1 MFFSLAQTLVCVLLI
16 NGGLYAL
23 HLSGNGE
30 KQTSPG
36 PGSNGGQLSAAGAW
50 QQQQQHQQQQ
60 QQQQH
65 QKQLQQQQL
74 QQQHQ
79 HAGGGA
85 PPGGGPGSNN
95 HGHRSDAHRSAAAAA
110 FEATTGRLNKEIAD
124 MAQLERERLMLL
136 GLAKQTAESP
146 VAPAGHHGRPI
157 IAGRIQMQPSEDLD
171 VGDYPA
177 LLQQAAR
184 GFMFGS
190 VQKQP
195 PPPMAADEDYE
206 ELREFG
212 RRPVKYDYGRVVQPT
227 ERELEGEAQYEPL
240 HGFGDFDD
248 FSELESIAEEPHVG
262 EEELLRELDAYQ
274 YHGLEEEPLALPE
287 NPYRTLEQLE
297 HAAPES
303 LQQLFEQQEQHDAP
317 LKANSKS
324 HANGNYNIRMQQKW
338 ARKRAQG
345 QAVKPQQ
352 QQQQQP
358 NLQRNIFGQHFKQ
371 QRGKLALAN
380 SEATASKHLKAS
392 TRSGSSSS
400 GKIAGKI
407 DNGDDNAVAGSQQ
420 QNKPTHDKPA
430 SAEATATDDAQQ
442 QQQQQHQQEQNKK
455 ESDQQ
460 LMHPNHKR
468 SGSSA
473 GGSLGGFTSPQV
485 SHSIASQL
493 MLRTPR
499 GQRQYDVPQI
509 ECPTAMDGMERFA
522 CPTPDLQGRYRCIDD
537 HVLCD
542 GFIDCPEGE
551 DEDRRSCMFYK
562 TTKAHLDVLADALL
576 RWARGR

>member
-30 KQTSPG
+30 KQTSPEA
-36 PGSNGGQLSAAGAW
+36 SSSQLRAAAAW
-50 QQQQQHQQQQ
+50 KQQQLQQQQQHQN
-60 QQQQH
+60 
-65 QKQLQQQQL
+65 
-74 QQQHQ
+74 
-79 HAGGGA
+79 AGGGA
-85 PPGGGPGSNN
+85 PPGGNN
-95 HGHRSDAHRSAAAAA
+95 HRSDAHRSAAAAA

-227 ERELEGEAQYEPL
+227 ERELEGETLYEPL

-248 FSELESIAEEPHVG
+248 FSELDPNGEEPHVG
-262 EEELLRELDAYQ
+262 EDELLRELDAYQ
-274 YHGLEEEPLALPE
+274 YHGLEDDPLALPE

-303 LQQLFEQQEQHDAP
+303 LQQLFEQQEQQHDTP
-317 LKANSKS
+317 LKANSKA
-324 HANGNYNIRMQQKW
+324 HGNGNYNIRMQQKW

-345 QAVKPQQ
+345 QAVKP
-352 QQQQQP
+352 QQQP

-380 SEATASKHLKAS
+380 SEATASKHLKAA

-400 GKIAGKI
+400 SSSSSGKLNDKI
-407 DNGDDNAVAGSQQ
+407 DNGEGGVAVSAPGSQQ
-420 QNKPTHDKPA
+420 QNKPAHDKSA
-430 SAEATATDDAQQ
+430 AHDKTAAAEATDNGQQ
-442 QQQQQHQQEQNKK
+442 QQQQQQQSGASPQQEVNKK

-473 GGSLGGFTSPQV
+473 GGSLGGFASPQV